1 MCAKTHLIK
10 HLWHK
15 PATRK
20 THYFGRTT
28 ALHSFDA
35 VLTPPTKVSGL
46 SPCHLITQMRLQYF
60 LRLPP
65 PVFVQEIP
73 RPFVASTPRLS
84 WVAYLHRS
92 LFLWTFR
99 LVIPPRWQDSLPILV
114 APSPLPQSRVG
125 PYPIRYSDAV
135 TVSCVAYQQRYLR
148 LSSLL
153 VDRSA
158 SAYLQGA
165 QSRQRTR
172 EPNGLTIC
180 TKTNKNITPL
190 PACEQC
196 RVCNK
201 YDYTAFLTI

>member
-1 MCAKTHLIK
+1 MSS
-10 HLWHK
+10 
-15 PATRK
+15 
-20 THYFGRTT
+20 Y
-28 ALHSFDA
+28 HSNA
-35 VLTPPTKVSGL
+35 VTVSPTPTSTYLCSGL
-46 SPCHLITQMRLQYF
+46 RCAHAPSLLG
-60 LRLPP
+60 RLPP
-65 PVFVQEIP
+65 QVFV
-73 RPFVASTPRLS
+73 
-84 WVAYLHRS
+84 
-92 LFLWTFR
+92 
-99 LVIPPRWQDSLPILV
+99 LVDVPPHPTS
-114 APSPLPQSRVG
+114 SPPC
-125 PYPIRYSDAV
+125 PIRYSDAV

-201 YDYTAFLTI
+201 CDYTKFLTI